1 MGIGKIERVPLR
13 QVWRHEALDFTTWL
27 EQNIDALSEVL
38 DLSLSSAEREQSAG
52 DFSVDIV
59 AEDGSGNT
67 VIIENQLEQSD
78 HDHLGKLVTY
88 VSMLEAKAAI
98 WIVAAPRPEHV
109 RAVAWLNEGSSAA
122 FYLVKLEAIRI
133 GESTPAP
140 LLTLIVGPSQESA
153 DAGVTKREL
162 VERHHIRR
170 RFWTGL
176 LERARPLTKL
186 HAARSPGIDTW
197 IGAGAGKSGLAY
209 DYVIG
214 QHHGRVNLYIDRG
227 KGEDEATMAVF
238 DRLYADRQSI
248 EEAFGDT
255 LMWERLEGKRACR
268 IRYDVCEKGYRDAEE
283 TWEQTQDAMI
293 DAMIRLEAA
302 LKPHIES
309 LPI

>member
-1 MGIGKIERVPLR
+1 MSIGKIERVPLR

-122 FYLVKLEAIRI
+122 FYLVKL
-133 GESTPAP
+133 
-140 LLTLIVGPSQESA
+140 
-153 DAGVTKREL
+153 
-162 VERHHIRR
+162 
-170 RFWTGL
+170 
-176 LERARPLTKL
+176 
-186 HAARSPGIDTW
+186 
-197 IGAGAGKSGLAY
+197 
-209 DYVIG
+209 
-214 QHHGRVNLYIDRG
+214 
-227 KGEDEATMAVF
+227 
-238 DRLYADRQSI
+238 
-248 EEAFGDT
+248 
-255 LMWERLEGKRACR
+255 
-268 IRYDVCEKGYRDAEE
+268 
-283 TWEQTQDAMI
+283 
-293 DAMIRLEAA
+293 
-302 LKPHIES
+302 
-309 LPI
+309 